1 MLGVTRAWRV
11 AAGAAV
17 VLAIT
22 GAGAAAGT
30 RAEPAAWHVVR
41 QVDSGVF
48 GGFTAVTA
56 AGKTGGWAFDGYSR
70 PTAWQRSGTTWR
82 QVAFPGQSGEQVVA
96 AEATSAADVWAF
108 TANGTQ
114 SRALRWNGRGWTV
127 VKVFG
132 QQVGGA
138 VVLAA
143 DDVWAFGQQPFGSG
157 RGLAAWHYNGRTWS
171 QAASGDGLEGGS
183 GLSASDVWAFAGTD
197 VARWNG
203 RTWSRTSVARLL
215 PAKSL
220 LNDPAVVGIDAQ
232 SPSSVYTLGSGNA
245 EDEGGPLVI
254 LHYDGRTWTRVA
266 EGNWGI
272 GTSPIQ
278 QVSSDGRGGLWIP
291 MPGFD
296 GRLSYLLHYSG
307 GHVTQAALPISAHK
321 VDVQDVALVPGT
333 TELLGAGFSHAY
345 DNPGVD
351 VVAVILAYGSKARLA
366 EWDTT
371 ARSG

>member
-1 MLGVTRAWRV
+1 MLGGTRAWRGA

-17 VLAIT
+17 VLAL
-22 GAGAAAGT
+22 AGTAAAAGT
-30 RAEPAAWHVVR
+30 TAAPAAWHVVR
-41 QVDSGVF
+41 QVNSGVF

-70 PTAWQRSGTTWR
+70 PTAWQRSGSTWR
-82 QVAFPGQSGEQVVA
+82 QVAFPGQVGEQVVA
-96 AEATSAADVWAF
+96 AEATSATDVWAF
-108 TANGTQ
+108 TANGTR
-114 SRALRWNGRGWTV
+114 SRALRWNGRRWTV
-127 VKVFG
+127 VKTFG

-143 DDVWAFGQQPFGSG
+143 DDVWAFCQQPFGSG

-183 GLSASDVWAFAGTD
+183 GLSASDIWAFTGAD
-197 VARWNG
+197 VAHWNG

-215 PAKSL
+215 PAKFL

-232 SPSSVYTLGSGNA
+232 SPSSVYALGSGNA

-254 LHYDGRTWTRVA
+254 LHYDGYGWARVA

-278 QVSSDGRGGLWIP
+278 QVSSDGHGGLWLP
-291 MPGFD
+291 MPGF
-296 GRLSYLLHYSG
+296 GGQKSYVLHYSG
-307 GHVTQAALPISAHK
+307 GHLTQAVLPGGPTRITLDTLALI
-321 VDVQDVALVPGT
+321 PGT
-333 TELLGAGFSHAY
+333 SDVLGGGDTHNAS
-345 DNPGVD
+345 DPGTG
-351 VVAVILAYGSKARLA
+351 VVGVIAQYKI
-366 EWDTT
+366 
-371 ARSG
+371 

>member
-1 MLGVTRAWRV
+1 MLGGTRAWRGA

-17 VLAIT
+17 VLAL
-22 GAGAAAGT
+22 AGTAAAAGT
-30 RAEPAAWHVVR
+30 MAAPAAWHVVR
-41 QVDSGVF
+41 HVNSGVF

-56 AGKTGGWAFDGYSR
+56 AGKAGGWAFDGYSR
-70 PTAWQRSGTTWR
+70 PTAWQRSGSTWR
-82 QVAFPGQSGEQVVA
+82 QVAFPGQVGEQVVA
-96 AEATSAADVWAF
+96 AEATSATDVWAF
-108 TANGTQ
+108 TANGTR

-127 VKVFG
+127 VKTFG

-157 RGLAAWHYNGRTWS
+157 RGLAAWHYDGRTWS

-183 GLSASDVWAFAGTD
+183 GLSARDIWAFAGTD
-197 VARWNG
+197 VAQWNG

-215 PAKSL
+215 PAKFL

-232 SPSSVYTLGSGNA
+232 SRSSVYALGSGNA

-254 LHYDGRTWTRVA
+254 LHYNGHTWARVA

-278 QVSSDGRGGLWIP
+278 QVSSDGHGGLWIP
-291 MPGFD
+291 MPGFG
-296 GRLSYLLHYSG
+296 GRPSYLLHYWG
-307 GHVTQAALPISAHK
+307 GHVTEAALPASARRI
-321 VDVQDVALVPGT
+321 DVQDVALIPGT
-333 TELLGAGFSHAY
+333 AELLGAGFTHAY
-345 DNPGVD
+345 NNPGAD
-351 VVAVILAYGSKARLA
+351 VRAVILAYES
-366 EWDTT
+366 
-371 ARSG
+371 